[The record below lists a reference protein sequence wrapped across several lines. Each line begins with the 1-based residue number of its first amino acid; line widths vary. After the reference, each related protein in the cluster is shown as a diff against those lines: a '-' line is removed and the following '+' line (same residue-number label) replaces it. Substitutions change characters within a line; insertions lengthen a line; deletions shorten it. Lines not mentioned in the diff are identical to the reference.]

1 MAMEMTTVA
10 GATCGDP
17 EGGDSSSTVLSDSA
31 KKTNS
36 RQRRPRRCGNCRRM
50 GHTAATC
57 QEEKGPVVMKLEY
70 TEMVKRGDL
79 LVLWDLETTAKNTN
93 VAEPVDIYYMA
104 M

>member
-1 MAMEMTTVA
+1 MAVEMTTVA

-36 RQRRPRRCGNCRRM
+36 RQRRPRRCGHCRRM

-57 QEEKGPVVMKLEY
+57 QEEKGSVVMKLEY